1 MSQPALQPT
10 VSSFL
15 GEPSKKRSI
24 DGRWVDAASAE
35 TFETIHPTTGA
46 VSARTADADRAD
58 VDRAGTR
65 IEQVRMRA

>member
-46 VSARTADADRAD
+46 VSARTADADL
-58 VDRAGTR
+58 
-65 IEQVRMRA
+65 I